1 MRLRLTAHA
10 LARAQPARPGFAEV
24 KDALAGW
31 TADLV
36 SWYQRLAL
44 NLAGDDADD
53 RPALEAALPPVL
65 GPLDPAPEGSI
76 SLRALWIRQH
86 LHDLRRHLADT
97 IGPALEL
104 SAMRR
109 RPWWR

>member
-1 MRLRLTAHA
+1 LCRD
-10 LARAQPARPGFAEV
+10 LAQVTLAEPGQPGFEEA
-24 KDALAGW
+24 KDVLTGW
-31 TADLV
+31 TASLV
-36 SWYQRLAL
+36 RWYARLARH
-44 NLAGDDADD
+44 LAGDDADD
-53 RPALEAALPPVL
+53 DRRALEAALPPVL
-65 GPLDPAPEGSI
+65 SPLDPASGGAIPV
-76 SLRALWIRQH
+76 RTLWIGQH